1 MIKDQCVSV
10 TDLRTKTKECL
21 SGIDKAPKYIFV
33 NNKPVAVLVNIDEY
47 EANFIKPEL
56 TELGVDEVDANL
68 REKAEAARRKKES
81 ELINI

>member
-1 MIKDQCVSV
+1 MLKNQCISV
-10 TDLRTKTKECL
+10 TELRTKTKKCVEN
-21 SGIDKAPKYIFV
+21 SSKKPQYIFV